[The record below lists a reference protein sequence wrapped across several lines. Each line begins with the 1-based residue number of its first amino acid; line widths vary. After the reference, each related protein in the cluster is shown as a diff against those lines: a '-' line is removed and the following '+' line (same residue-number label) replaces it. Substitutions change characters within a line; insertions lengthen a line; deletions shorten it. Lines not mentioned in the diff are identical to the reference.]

1 MTISSV
7 FSISAEKYPSRRLV
21 GRGLRHPQR
30 GEEPVDTV
38 PAKHLLHRSRST
50 EWFGTDHTM
59 NIYRGCCHGCL
70 YCDSRSDCYQIG
82 EFDRVRV
89 KADALRILR
98 DDLARKVRPA
108 FIGMGAMSD
117 PYNPFEEKLELT
129 RHSLELIDAYDCGV
143 TVATKSDLI
152 VRDIDILTAIQ
163 SHSPVICKIT
173 ITTTDDTLAA
183 KVEPHAP
190 APSRRLAALEKLS
203 EAGLFAGVL
212 LMPVLP
218 FLEDSDENVLSVVE
232 GAAKAGARF
241 IYPALGVTMRQ
252 GQQEYFL
259 DGLERAFPGRGL
271 KERYLRQYGDRYQ
284 CASPR
289 ARALWKVFSQTCRER
304 GILYD
309 MKSIVRAAT
318 LGYGDRQLT
327 FFD

>member
-1 MTISSV
+1 
-7 FSISAEKYPSRRLV
+7 
-21 GRGLRHPQR
+21 
-30 GEEPVDTV
+30 
-38 PAKHLLHRSRST
+38 
-50 EWFGTDHTM
+50 M

-203 EAGLFAGVL
+203 KAGLFAGVL

-252 GQQEYFL
+252 GQREYFL